1 MGFAGNYLSRYAVE
15 LPEIELKPTVNPGQI
30 IVIPAFDEPDLLRT
44 LGSLLKCKPAKNHT
58 EIITVINYPENVP
71 EEIKSSGRF
80 LYNQV
85 LAFARENNS
94 NFVSFLPVLLPD
106 MPVKHAGVGL
116 ARKTGMD
123 LAVSRFE
130 FFNKP
135 EGIIVSFDADSECD
149 ENYLVAIEDHF
160 NLNQASPGASIYYE
174 HPVTGTD
181 YPREVYSFV
190 EKYELH
196 LRYYVQAQRYAGFP
210 MAFHTVGS
218 AFAVRAGAYCKQG
231 GMNKRKAGED
241 FYFLEKIFRMGNF
254 TEINT
259 TRIIPSPRPSSRVP
273 FGTGAAVNKFLSNTE
288 DASLTTYNTG
298 AFEDIKQLLDII
310 PVLFT
315 EDDKYTAGTLKG
327 LPDPVNQFLQQHNFL
342 MLLEEMRRHAS
353 NESNFLKRFYQ
364 WFTGFRMMRFL
375 NDNHP
380 VPYAKIP
387 VETAAEKLL
396 VMTGKT
402 KTPARSTGE
411 LLKRY
416 RELDRGKTMLTP

>member
-1 MGFAGNYLSRYAVE
+1 MGFAGNYLSRYAVK
-15 LPEIELKPTVNPGQI
+15 LPEIEFIPGVNPGQI
-30 IVIPAFDEPDLLRT
+30 VVIPAFDEPELIRT
-44 LGSLLKCKPAKNHT
+44 LNALLACKPAKKHT

-71 EEIKSSGRF
+71 EDIKSSGRF
-80 LYNQV
+80 LYDQV

-94 NFVSFLPVLLPD
+94 PSVSFLPVFLPD
-106 MPVKHAGVGL
+106 MPEKQAGVGL

-123 LAVSRFE
+123 LAVSHFE
-130 FFNKP
+130 ITGKP
-135 EGIIVSFDADSECD
+135 EGIIVSFDADSVCD
-149 ENYLVAIEDHF
+149 ENYLVTIEDHF
-160 NLNQASPGASIYYE
+160 NSHPESPGASIYYE
-174 HPVTGTD
+174 HPVSGTD
-181 YPREVYSFV
+181 FPPKVYSFV

-259 TRIIPSPRPSSRVP
+259 TRVIPSSRPSSRVP
-273 FGTGAAVNKFLSNTE
+273 FGTGAAVKKFLSNA
-288 DASLTTYNTG
+288 DKNQLTTYDPK
-298 AFEDIKQLLDII
+298 AFRDIKKLLDAVPELFIKNTDAI
-310 PVLFT
+310 PGVIHN
-315 EDDKYTAGTLKG
+315 
-327 LPDPVNQFLQQHNFL
+327 LPDPVSQFLQQHNFP
-342 MLLEEMRRHAS
+342 MLLEEMKHHAS

-387 VETAAEKLL
+387 VEKAAAELL
-396 VMTGKT
+396 IMLDKKT
-402 KTPARSTGE
+402 SPARSTGD
-411 LLKRY
+411 LLKKY
-416 RELDRGKTMLTP
+416 RALDRGKAS